1 MVGGAK
7 LGTRPLPRTPVP
19 GRWSRVRLSP
29 KLNNRTLAAAHCRL
43 RVEMSQDPKTAMP
56 AATAAGEIAAV
67 VNASLLPPAAPAS
80 AGGYAYTTLAG
91 LGGWAA
97 SALGRGSSSGGAPAS
112 DATSA
117 GGSEQGEGAGAEP
130 PVWRARPPPGWFLAG
145 GNARQFWLVGVAQKL
160 LPRGWPS
167 NGLLAKK
174 FGLDRPLG

>member
-1 MVGGAK
+1 MYREQAG
-7 LGTRPLPRTPVP
+7 LGTAQLPQAASRPKQPVCAP
-19 GRWSRVRLSP
+19 
-29 KLNNRTLAAAHCRL
+29 CRA

-56 AATAAGEIAAV
+56 TAAAAEEIAAV
-67 VNASLLPPAAPAS
+67 VNASLLPSATPAS
-80 AGGYAYTTLAG
+80 AGGYAYSALSG

-97 SALGRGSSSGGAPAS
+97 SALGRSNGGGSAADAGPAAAASSG
-112 DATSA
+112 
-117 GGSEQGEGAGAEP
+117 QGEDGAAAP